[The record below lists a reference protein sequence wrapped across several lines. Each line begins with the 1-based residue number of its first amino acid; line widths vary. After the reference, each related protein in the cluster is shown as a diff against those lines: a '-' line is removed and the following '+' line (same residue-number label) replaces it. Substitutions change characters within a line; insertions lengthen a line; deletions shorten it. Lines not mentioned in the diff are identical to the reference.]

1 MTDIQ
6 QEIKKAVLEG
16 EDAAAFTLCR
26 EALKEGIE
34 TMTISKAIMSGVQ
47 EAGELWKQNVYFMSD
62 MIMSAEAFR
71 RAMEAVETYL
81 SMGETGACRPVGR
94 RVVIG
99 TVAGDMH
106 TLGKLIVKVMLQA
119 NRFEVI
125 DLGEDLPCATF
136 IDKVKDLNPDI
147 LGIGCYMTTTML
159 EIKEIIKSLQEG
171 GLRDGVKVMIG
182 GVPTTQG
189 FADEAGADAWG
200 KDALDAVEKAKQ
212 LIRSS

>member
-47 EAGELWKQNVYFMSD
+47 EAGELWKQNVYFISD

-81 SMGETGACRPVGR
+81 SMGEAGAVG

-125 DLGEDLPCATF
+125 DLGEDVPCATF

-159 EIKEIIKSLQEG
+159 EVKEIIKSLQES

-182 GVPTTQG
+182 GVPTTQD

-200 KDALDAVEKAKQ
+200 QDALDAVEKAKQ
-212 LIRSS
+212 LISSS